1 MEDKIT
7 ISTGEQGLGKALT
20 LSWRRAWHEVKGKY
34 RQFRITPAATSL
46 LGSQYRR
53 SRDRIEIDITY
64 LCNLRCQNCNR
75 SISLAPEKLHISLDT
90 IKQFVAGSI
99 ERKKQWKVIR
109 VLGGEPTLHP
119 EFEQVIAELLK
130 YRVWEPS
137 CSIIVVSNG
146 NSRAVNAAL
155 EKLPAEI
162 EVENSAKTAN
172 IQPSFGPFNDAPIDD
187 PAFKHAEYRNGC
199 DIMETCGMGL
209 TPLGYYPCAIAGGID
224 RIAGK
229 NLGYS
234 TLPSDHDD
242 MTELCEEMCRL
253 CGHFKEGHGM
263 PPDLRAPL
271 LTQETSVTWVKMFED
286 RKRNMRKSH
295 EQRPAI
301 VTIDPLPAPKKEV
314 SD

>member
-1 MEDKIT
+1 MEDSIVIPT
-7 ISTGEQGLGKALT
+7 QNHGLGKT
-20 LSWRRAWHEVKGKY
+20 LLLPWRRTWYEVKAKY
-34 RQFRITPAATSL
+34 RQFRIMPAATNL

-53 SRDRIEIDITY
+53 SRERIEIDITY

-75 SISLAPEKLHISLDT
+75 SISQAPEKLHISLDT
-90 IKQFVAGSI
+90 IKQFVAESI
-99 ERKKQWKVIR
+99 ERKKRWKVIR

-119 EFEQVIAELLK
+119 AFEQVIAELLK
-130 YRVWEPS
+130 YRAWEPT

-146 NSRAVNAAL
+146 NSRPVNVAL
-155 EKLPAEI
+155 EKLPPEI
-162 EVENSAKTAN
+162 EVENSAKTGN
-172 IQPSFGPFNDAPIDD
+172 IQPAFGPFNDAPIDD
-187 PAFKHAEYRNGC
+187 PAFTHAEYRNGC

-229 NLGYS
+229 HLGYS
-234 TLPSDHDD
+234 TLPSDEDD
-242 MTELCEEMCRL
+242 MTKLCEEMCRL

-286 RKRNMRKSH
+286 RKRHRRKSR
-295 EQRPAI
+295 EQHAAI
-301 VTIDPLPAPKKEV
+301 EANDSRAAPEKV
-314 SD
+314 CD